1 MYMPLHH
8 VHPFFVFFYGERTLL
23 LEYPSQ
29 ILLIKYLLLGKNREL
44 AITSFLVLTL

>member
-8 VHPFFVFFYGERTLL
+8 VYPFFFNGERTLF

-44 AITSFLVLTL
+44 AITSFLALTL